1 MSVNIAIFMQ
11 NNMWFTR
18 LLLVKAIGESICVNM
33 VLKMDFW
40 FGIESTG
47 EKKNGLDVKKM

>member
-47 EKKNGLDVKKM
+47 EKKMDWM